1 MSALEI
7 VMVAVAGGLVL
18 LLVAAVLIWMYY
30 KRLMRVMASQFRI
43 YNRYARSGGVVFLGD
58 SLTDFF
64 PIGEYFPDVEA
75 YNRGIAGNTTLQ
87 VLERLDDVVVLEPRT
102 VFLQIG
108 VNDILRLSRKTASP
122 QNLTDRILHIAAA
135 FPNAK
140 VYVSSLYPIN
150 RKRTAVSK
158 LICFRATNKRI
169 AAVNAVLQQRCDEAG
184 FDYID
189 MYPHLLDEKGR
200 LKKAYTL
207 EGLHLTA
214 EGYCVIADVYRPY
227 LDEEKGNI
235 ERTR

>member
-18 LLVAAVLIWMYY
+18 LLVAAVLIWVYY

-87 VLERLDDVVVLEPRT
+87 VLERLDDVVALAPRT

-108 VNDILRLSRKTASP
+108 VNDILRLSRKIASP
-122 QNLTDRILHIAAA
+122 QNLTDRILQIAAA
-135 FPNAK
+135 FPGAK

-150 RKRTAVSK
+150 RKRSFISNI
-158 LICFRATNKRI
+158 ICFRGSNKRI
-169 AAVNAVLQQRCDEAG
+169 GAVNAVLRQRCIEAG
-184 FDYID
+184 LTYID

-235 ERTR
+235 ARTR